1 MVKTSIER
9 LTARH
14 RECLQL
20 VASNHSTK
28 EIALSLK
35 ISPNTVD
42 GYISEAKEILGAS
55 SRRDA
60 ARIFRQCGDD
70 PPPQSLRGDFS
81 RVASSDESL
90 SIPLGDAE
98 DHPRGVAR
106 PLDGLRP
113 TLSGLPSKDVPF
125 HWFRGKKEH
134 NTLTPGQRMMWIAIA
149 SVAAAIAFLAALNI
163 IDTLARLLSH

>member
-60 ARIFRQCGDD
+60 ARIFRQCG
-70 PPPQSLRGDFS
+70 
-81 RVASSDESL
+81 DESL